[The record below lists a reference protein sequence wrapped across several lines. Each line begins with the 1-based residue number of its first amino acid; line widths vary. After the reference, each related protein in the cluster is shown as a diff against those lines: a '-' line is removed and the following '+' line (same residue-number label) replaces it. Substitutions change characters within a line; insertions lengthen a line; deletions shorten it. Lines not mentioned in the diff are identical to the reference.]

1 VNGSALVRLL
11 LRRGWLV
18 PLAAAAAAAIA
29 VSVNRAFPRDY
40 VASSSIVVPAFAPGS
55 AKDGP
60 KYADEAD
67 KLAVTYA
74 AVIPLDP
81 DIRNAVGRSV
91 GLLPGDAS
99 SRMSVVNPPA
109 TAVLTL
115 SYRGSSEQDALDGA
129 RALRSAVLDGDSR
142 AVPRQS
148 VMPLRSVAITTRP
161 REAATMA
168 AIGIVLGSLLGLV
181 LMIGWDR
188 FDARIDD
195 VETLR
200 EAGARPATAFN
211 SITLT
216 STPILLERWREL
228 GATRRPRIALVP
240 LTSSAQSM
248 ATELARQMAALTDH
262 AAGRLDIGDGF
273 AVVVET
279 PLSRRRPV
287 AVSPA
292 DLFILVVTR
301 GSRVTRLRSAVNRL
315 AEVGA
320 DPGWLLLA
328 PRRWEALPL
337 PQIEWA
343 AETAARTR

>member
-1 VNGSALVRLL
+1 MTGSPLLRLL
-11 LRRGWLV
+11 VRRGWLV
-18 PLAAAAAAAIA
+18 PLAALAAAAVA
-29 VSVNRAFPRDY
+29 VAVNRAFPRDY
-40 VASSSIVVPAFAPGS
+40 AASSSIVVPAFVPGS
-55 AKDGP
+55 AKEGP

-74 AVIPLDP
+74 AVVPLDP
-81 DIRNAVGRSV
+81 GIRNAVGRAV
-91 GLLPGDAS
+91 GLSPAEAAA
-99 SRMSVVNPPA
+99 RMSVVNPPS

-115 SYRGSSEQDALDGA
+115 SYRGSSEQGALDGA
-129 RALRSAVLDGDSR
+129 RALRSAVIDGASR
-142 AVPRQS
+142 AMPRGS
-148 VMPLRSVAITTRP
+148 VMPLRSVAVTTRP
-161 REAATMA
+161 RQSTTML

-181 LMIGWDR
+181 LMVAWDR
-188 FDARIDD
+188 FDARVDD

-200 EAGARPATAFN
+200 EAGGRPATAFN

-228 GATRRPRIALVP
+228 GATSRPRIALVP

-248 ATELARQMAALTDH
+248 ATELSRQMAALTDH
-262 AAGRLDIGDGF
+262 AAGRLDAGAGF

-301 GSRVTRLRSAVNRL
+301 GSRVTRLRTALNRL

-337 PQIEWA
+337 PQIEWSADA
-343 AETAARTR
+343 AAGAR

>member
-1 VNGSALVRLL
+1 VSGSPLLRLL

-18 PLAAAAAAAIA
+18 PLAAVCAAAIA
-29 VSVNRAFPRDY
+29 VSANHAFPRDY
-40 VASSSIVVPAFAPGS
+40 TASSSLVVPAFAPGA

-81 DIRNAVGRSV
+81 DIRNAVARTV
-91 GLLPGDAS
+91 GVSTSEAS
-99 SRMSVVNPPA
+99 SRISVVNPPA

-115 SYRGSSEQDALDGA
+115 SYRGSSEQAALDGA
-129 RALRSAVLDGDSR
+129 RALRSGILDGDSR

-148 VMPLRSVAITTRP
+148 VMALRSVAIETRP
-161 REAATMA
+161 RKGATMI
-168 AIGIVLGSLLGLV
+168 AIGIVLGTLLGLV

-200 EAGARPATAFN
+200 EAGGRPATAFN

-262 AAGRLDIGDGF
+262 SAGRLDAGEGF
-273 AVVVET
+273 TVVVET

-301 GSRVTRLRSAVNRL
+301 GSRVTRLRAAVNRL

-328 PRRWEALPL
+328 PRRWQTLPL
-337 PQIEWA
+337 PEIEWA
-343 AETAARTR
+343 GNAAPTAR